1 MARGEWQQQQEEM
14 YQRRVRS
21 GEGEREERC
30 AVGECEVTRR
40 DFRRGMK
47 DARGRAGGLCEGER
61 AI

>member
-1 MARGEWQQQQEEM
+1 M

-21 GEGEREERC
+21 REGEREERC